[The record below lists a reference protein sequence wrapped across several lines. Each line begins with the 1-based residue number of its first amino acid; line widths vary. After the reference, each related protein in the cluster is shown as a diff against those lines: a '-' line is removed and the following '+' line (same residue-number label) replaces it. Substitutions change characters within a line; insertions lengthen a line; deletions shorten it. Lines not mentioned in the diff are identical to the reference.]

1 MAKEV
6 LVSQF
11 LTDEMIRA
19 GEALIERVK
28 KSNLQIV
35 AAFWLY
41 YEDAERWRLVLASK
55 RLNKEGPLALYQEL
69 DKLIYDKERQEIFG
83 IRLENTTF
91 VDASDEL
98 VRALA
103 SANQLGV
110 IAERRLPR
118 SYFDGHYVEDIYVY
132 FVNDSVEPLRPLPS
146 YFGPKQLDKH

>member
-6 LVSQF
+6 LVSRF
-11 LTDEMIRA
+11 LTDEMISA
-19 GEALIERVK
+19 GHALVEEVR

-41 YEDAERWRLVLASK
+41 YDEAERWRLVLASK
-55 RLNKEGPLALYQEL
+55 RFNNEGPLALYREL
-69 DKLIYDKERQEIFG
+69 DKLIYDKDRQEVFG

-103 SANQLGV
+103 SANQLGM
-110 IAERRLPR
+110 IAGKRLPR
-118 SYFDGHYVEDIYVY
+118 SYFSGQYVEDIYVY
-132 FVNDSVEPLRPLPS
+132 FIDDSVKPLHSQAWYVGDKP
-146 YFGPKQLDKH
+146 LDKH